1 MLTIYNKNVSFD
13 RSNQNMFFD
22 SLGYGVLTDLL
33 SDPLITEELNGSF
46 ILEFEY
52 KKDGKL
58 SEYLVEENI
67 IKANGQPFSIYSIN
81 KNTTDRISVLA
92 RHWVLN
98 EWDKDFLVDVAPTN
112 LTANNALLW
121 LQQRSVNS
129 QNIVISGNCETV
141 ASARY
146 VRKTMLEAIFKEDN
160 ALLKRFGGELSYA
173 ANNVYIGTR
182 RGSASGLT
190 IRQGKNLS
198 GAEYYL
204 DFTTV
209 TTRLLPVG
217 KDGLTLPNLF
227 VDSPLIGNY
236 ATPIIRKVEVDTE
249 DVNELES
256 FCNELYDNGIDKPTV
271 SIKIDF
277 IELSKTIEYQNYS
290 NLEAAHLGDTV
301 NVYIP
306 DLNLNV
312 STRIVKTVYND
323 NLNRITAMEL
333 GSIMPNIVTSN
344 ADIQAK
350 ISQLENSKA
359 TILDE
364 AKETA
369 SELIKHPFAGYIY
382 IDDTTGSLYIMDTND
397 INTAQNVW
405 KWGLGGLGFSS
416 TGINGTYGIA
426 ITQDGRIVADYI
438 LTGTLSADRIEGYN
452 QLLLVVSSHDDQIRE
467 ITTPTSTSSGSS
479 ISLNDSTDA
488 ELIDFE
494 LEGKTTQ
501 ETRSGKNIFNKN
513 ASYYGG
519 AATITPLNTGVRVTQ
534 TNSGT
539 YKYNY
544 IVLGNSELLG
554 KTLTLSSTITV
565 SASNKAQIR
574 VWFGNSSTGAVTGIS
589 SSLTTTGS
597 ITFTIP
603 SSFPENTDRICVL
616 LYANTNGTGTANDY
630 VDYTNLQIEIGDIA
644 TSYEDYGVM
653 PSPDYP
659 SELVNVGYENLINK
673 EQIIL
678 GYFRISDGTYL
689 ASTSATYKSTELIPV
704 SPSTKYYSNVV
715 AFSSSAVGVTYWN
728 DSGTFI
734 SGSALSSNHIYTTP
748 SNAKY
753 MRLSF
758 KYADSDI
765 TDVDTLYLIKGT
777 QAHNYI
783 PYGKYGIEIK
793 KRRKNLFDE
802 SQLLEA
808 TSWDI
813 NNDGYYYGTFTNYY
827 NKFRYGF
834 NDNYKFKANTQY
846 TLSARGYVSAS
857 YGAIVINYTDG
868 TNSILKIDK
877 ATDNTYS
884 LTSDA
889 NKTISY
895 LSSIYGSGGS
905 NTLYIKNIQLEEGTQ
920 ATTYESHV
928 SHTNL
933 MVLNQPLRSIGNTKD
948 LLYIKNGMLYVER
961 KIGTKIFNGTESG
974 WAISNTGTT
983 NYFYRYRYLE
993 NVGNRNQNYYFSNHF
1008 VYAGVG
1014 NTDTNEG
1021 MFITS
1026 SNELRLRFGTEMTL
1040 ADFKTWLSTHNTEVQ
1055 YILAEPYTEEVG
1067 QVDIPSTY
1075 KGTTHINTTD
1085 ELEPNMSIT
1094 YVRDTALGNYVEE
1107 QFNSAKAIEER
1118 HYAELKISDSEIIA
1132 NVNATLTNYSTTTEM
1147 NAAITLKA
1155 NEINQVVSTK
1165 VGNDEVISKIN
1176 QSSESI
1182 TINANKLNLQGY
1194 ITATDLSTSGST
1206 IINGSNITTGT
1217 IDASTVS
1224 VTNINANNIT
1234 GGTINGTNV
1243 TITNLNASNIT
1254 SGTLSANKVSGGT
1267 LSSSSI
1273 SVGGSS
1279 YYLKMGTSWTKHP
1292 EVSGLNVTGGGGI
1305 NINNLGFN
1313 SDGSKFTFAGGVQ
1326 SAYFTVT
1333 NGLTINSGAT
1343 LTCYGNIATN
1353 QIKPGGYLQIATGGR
1368 TGYGTNSGSIYL
1380 YASAHITLSAAYDHY
1395 VYIGNANVGNTRAAV
1410 DGSGPSSRCLKTNI
1424 SEFTKS
1430 EYTEALQLLNDIKL
1444 YDYKY
1449 KYNIHPK
1456 ENQYGFIIDDL
1467 LDNKL
1472 ADKFLYFRDEK
1483 AGINENNYLDYSVVE
1498 DNPNELPL
1506 INFKRYDEE
1515 TLIKYL
1521 LVVCKA
1527 LQYKIDKL
1535 ESEV

>member
-344 ADIQAK
+344 ADIQTK

-479 ISLNDSTDA
+479 ISLEHSAEA

-501 ETRSGKNIFNKN
+501 ETRSGKNLLIIPDGTYM
-513 ASYYGG
+513 SG
-519 AATITPLNTGVRVTQ
+519 ANEITAIVKDGVFSL
-534 TNSGT
+534 SGT
-539 YKYNY
+539 TTANRFINISFDYTFEAIAYTFSKKNE
-544 IVLGNSELLG
+544 VANAN
-554 KTLTLSSTITV
+554 ITV
-565 SASNKAQIR
+565 RFDSSVLSQSCSNVNAKK
-574 VWFGNSSTGAVTGIS
+574 TE
-589 SSLTTTGS
+589 
-597 ITFTIP
+597 TFTESTTVSNFVI
-603 SSFPENTDRICVL
+603 RI
-616 LYANTNGTGTANDY
+616 ASGTTLDNFVIKPQLEKGT
-630 VDYTNLQIEIGDIA
+630 EA
-644 TSYEDYGVM
+644 TSWEQGGVQ
-653 PSPDYP
+653 PSPEFP
-659 SELVNVGYENLINK
+659 SELVSVGYENLFQTISNLPTGNTFVDNTLNITVSGNNYSNFIEK
-673 EQIIL
+673 NNIDTVYVSMKIESGNSRYYFQETDENGIQL
-678 GYFRISDGTYL
+678 HSTLATQNSAFTLYSDTKKFRIIIQGLQFPTTISEIMIT
-689 ASTSATYKSTELIPV
+689 T
-704 SPSTKYYSNVV
+704 
-715 AFSSSAVGVTYWN
+715 GVE
-728 DSGTFI
+728 
-734 SGSALSSNHIYTTP
+734 
-748 SNAKY
+748 
-753 MRLSF
+753 
-758 KYADSDI
+758 
-765 TDVDTLYLIKGT
+765 
-777 QAHNYI
+777 AHSYI
-783 PYGKYGIEIK
+783 PYGKYGIEVITQ
-793 KRRKNLFDE
+793 RKNIFTGLTKGIGLN
-802 SQLLEA
+802 STNGAEA
-808 TSWDI
+808 TNANAATSDFI
-813 NNDGYYYGTFTNYY
+813 KVDFNTNPNYY
-827 NKFRYGF
+827 LSGLTNTIRFYVAVYNSNKQFLGRTGGTRGLSLLLSSDIFTSGTPQGSGDIAYLRV
-834 NDNYKFKANTQY
+834 TQY
-846 TLSARGYVSAS
+846 A
-857 YGAIVINYTDG
+857 
-868 TNSILKIDK
+868 
-877 ATDNTYS
+877 
-884 LTSDA
+884 
-889 NKTISY
+889 
-895 LSSIYGSGGS
+895 GSGDTGTIDDVD
-905 NTLYIKNIQLEEGTQ
+905 NLQIQLEEGTQ
-920 ATTYESHV
+920 ATTYEPHV

-933 MVLNQPLRSIGNTKD
+933 MVLNQPLRSIGNVKD

-961 KIGTKIFNGTESG
+961 KIGSVVFDGSETGWGITNSGTV
-974 WAISNTGTT
+974 
-983 NYFYRYRYLE
+983 NYFYRYRYLS
-993 NVGNRNQNYYFSNHF
+993 NVGNRREGTFLSNNFS
-1008 VYAGVG
+1008 YADVG
-1014 NTDTNEG
+1014 NTNTNEG
-1021 MFITS
+1021 MYITS
-1026 SNELRLRFGTEMTL
+1026 SSELRLRFGTEMTL
-1040 ADFKTWLSTHNTEVQ
+1040 ANFKIWLSTHNTEVQ
-1055 YILAEPYTEEVG
+1055 YILTEPYTEEVG

-1075 KGTTHINTTD
+1075 KGITHINTTD

-1094 YVRDTALGNYVEE
+1094 YVRDTALGNYVEG
-1107 QFNSAKAIEER
+1107 QFNSAKTIEER

-1313 SDGSKFTFAGGVQ
+1313 SDGNKFTFAGGVQ

>member
-67 IKANGQPFSIYSIN
+67 IKAKGQPFSIYSIN

-129 QNIVISGNCETV
+129 PNIVISGNCETV

-173 ANNVYIGTR
+173 TNNVYIGTR

-344 ADIQAK
+344 ADIQTK

-467 ITTPTSTSSGSS
+467 ITTPTSISSGSS
-479 ISLNDSTDA
+479 ISLDDSAET

-501 ETRSGKNIFNKN
+501 ETRSGKNLLIIPDGTYM
-513 ASYYGG
+513 SG
-519 AATITPLNTGVRVTQ
+519 ANEITAVVKDGVFSL
-534 TNSGT
+534 SGT
-539 YKYNY
+539 TTANRFITISFDYTFEAIAYTFSKNNE
-544 IVLGNSELLG
+544 VANAN
-554 KTLTLSSTITV
+554 ITV
-565 SASNKAQIR
+565 RFDSGILSQSCSNINAKK
-574 VWFGNSSTGAVTGIS
+574 TE
-589 SSLTTTGS
+589 
-597 ITFTIP
+597 TFTESTTI
-603 SSFPENTDRICVL
+603 SNFVIKIAS
-616 LYANTNGTGTANDY
+616 GTTLDNFVIKPQLEKGT
-630 VDYTNLQIEIGDIA
+630 ES
-644 TSYEDYGVM
+644 TSWEQGGVQ
-653 PSPDYP
+653 PSPEFP
-659 SELVNVGYENLINK
+659 SELVSVGYTNLFNVDNILVGTILDDGDIQINSQNANFYTINYKENTSYVIS
-673 EQIIL
+673 
-678 GYFRISDGTYL
+678 GYFKTNGSGNVRLRIRYTDGTNDDSSLNPSNSLDYVYKEVVTP
-689 ASTSATYKSTELIPV
+689 ANKTISTI
-704 SPSTKYYSNVV
+704 
-715 AFSSSAVGVTYWN
+715 GVIY
-728 DSGTFI
+728 
-734 SGSALSSNHIYTTP
+734 GSAG
-748 SNAKY
+748 
-753 MRLSF
+753 F
-758 KYADSDI
+758 
-765 TDVDTLYLIKGT
+765 LYIKGNT
-777 QAHNYI
+777 LQITKGAEIHSYI
-783 PYGKYGIEIK
+783 PYGKYGIEINNIN
-793 KRRKNLFDE
+793 KNLFTGLSKGIRLSSTNGSAYDDTNGAASDFIHVDFITNSNYTISGMTNNLTNFISAYNLNKE
-802 SQLLEA
+802 FLGRTGGTRA
-808 TSWDI
+808 TTLTVNQSSFV
-813 NNDGYYYGTFTNYY
+813 NGTAQGTGNIAYL
-827 NKFRYGF
+827 RV
-834 NDNYKFKANTQY
+834 TQY
-846 TLSARGYVSAS
+846 KTSADSGTIDDVDNLNLQLEVGNTNTEYIEHKQNKRIFILNEPLR
-857 YGAIVINYTDG
+857 AIRNVKDR
-868 TNSILKIDK
+868 
-877 ATDNTYS
+877 
-884 LTSDA
+884 
-889 NKTISY
+889 
-895 LSSIYGSGGS
+895 
-905 NTLYIKNIQLEEGTQ
+905 LYIQ
-920 ATTYESHV
+920 
-928 SHTNL
+928 
-933 MVLNQPLRSIGNTKD
+933 
-948 LLYIKNGMLYVER
+948 NGILYVER
-961 KIGTKIFNGTESG
+961 KIESTILNGTENT
-974 WAISNTGTT
+974 WAVVNTGTANFFYRLRYLQNVGVKGEGYYKSNQFGFYAISSSNTG
-983 NYFYRYRYLE
+983 
-993 NVGNRNQNYYFSNHF
+993 
-1008 VYAGVG
+1008 
-1014 NTDTNEG
+1014 EG
-1021 MFITS
+1021 MYITS

-1040 ADFKTWLSTHNTEVQ
+1040 ADFKNWLSTHNTEVQ
-1055 YILAEPYTEEVG
+1055 YILAEPYTEEIG

-1075 KGTTHINTTD
+1075 KGITHINTTD
-1085 ELEPNMSIT
+1085 ELEPNMNIT

-1107 QFNSAKAIEER
+1107 QFNSAKTIEER

-1155 NEINQVVSTK
+1155 DEINQVVSTK

-1234 GGTINGTNV
+1234 GGTINGTDV

-1254 SGTLSANKVSGGT
+1254 SGTLSADKLSGGT

-1326 SAYFTVT
+1326 SAYFYVT

-1343 LTCYGNIATN
+1343 LTCYGNVATN

-1368 TGYGTNSGSIYL
+1368 TGYGTNSGSIYM
-1380 YASAHITLSAAYDHY
+1380 YASAHITLNAAYDHY

-1430 EYTEALQLLNDIKL
+1430 EYTEALQLLDDIKL